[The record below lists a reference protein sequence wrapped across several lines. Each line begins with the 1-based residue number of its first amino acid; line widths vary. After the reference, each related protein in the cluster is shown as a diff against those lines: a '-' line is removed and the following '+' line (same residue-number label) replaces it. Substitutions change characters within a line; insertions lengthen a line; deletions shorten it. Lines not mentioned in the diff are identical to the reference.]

1 MITTVK
7 SRILEIKNLHK
18 NDPEVLSH
26 INEVIDIITDH
37 CLASLALAFAKA
49 RKKQSSSPEATHGN

>member
-1 MITTVK
+1 MIKEVK
-7 SRILEIKNLHK
+7 ARILEIKNLHK

-26 INEVIDIITDH
+26 INEVVDLITDL
-37 CLASLALAFAKA
+37 CLESVTLAFAKA